1 MKVNAVE
8 ELAGLYAQK
17 GDGLFAEIEATYKA
31 MVEFAG
37 ERFFVD
43 GQGGTVLLEYEPTTR
58 NETKLPGPVWDYFAS
73 NQEMVN
79 GADFLSEVTQ
89 EYVGDDED
97 GDAIYGEDVL
107 ELSQDLA
114 EVLLVMR
121 GDLQL

>member
-8 ELAGLYAQK
+8 ELSGLYAQK
-17 GDGLFAEIEATYKA
+17 GDGLFEEIETTYKA

-43 GQGGTVLLEYEPTTR
+43 GQGGTVWLEYEPTTR
-58 NETKLPGPVWDYFAS
+58 NETKLPGPVWDYFAR

-79 GADFLSEVTQ
+79 GADFLSEITQ
-89 EYVGDDED
+89 ECVGDDEE

-121 GDLQL
+121 GDLKL